1 MNTTLEH
8 SSIKTATKK
17 IIPLALT
24 MAGTQLLT
32 VSGGFLCMIMLS
44 HLGHEV
50 LAASALMI
58 STQITIIVVG
68 MSILFSLSILI
79 GHAYG
84 AKNFLAIG
92 SFMQLGWT
100 VALAISIP
108 IMCIFWFMGRI
119 LLHFGEPPHLI
130 PLVTKFF
137 HAYIFAV
144 IPILIAICNQQLCYG
159 THQQRLVVITTSL
172 SVVVLLITA
181 YVLIFG
187 KLGLP
192 ALGVAGLGYAMA
204 AQVWFS
210 VLLMFAFL
218 WWRKS
223 FSQFELFTFRAHKS
237 KEYLKQMFKIA
248 WPMSLQMSAEMFSM
262 FVGTIM
268 VGWIGTNALA
278 AYQIVNQFLFL
289 IVVPIF
295 ALSQTSGIMVGQAK
309 GGRQFHEI
317 KSLGYASLRIAL
329 IWAFLAG
336 CVFILFPKFLASF
349 YLNTADPA
357 NSLILNF
364 TRWLFLIMA
373 FSMTFDSTRNVMTG
387 ALRGLFDTRFP
398 MFVGIICLWF
408 VGIPLSYTLGFV
420 LKWGI
425 YGLALGTALGMLIG
439 ATIILWR
446 WQNQTGKLLT
456 VTEDQS
462 SHSRRP
468 ML

>member
-1 MNTTLEH
+1 MKPTLDPT
-8 SSIKTATKK
+8 SIKTATKK

-32 VSGGFLCMIMLS
+32 VASGFLCMIMLS

-58 STQITIIVVG
+58 STQITILVVG

-100 VALAISIP
+100 LALAISIP
-108 IMCIFWFMGRI
+108 LMCLFWFMGKI

-130 PLVTKFF
+130 PLVTQFF
-137 HAYIFAV
+137 HAYMFAV

-159 THQQRLVVITTSL
+159 THQQRLVIITSSL
-172 SVVVLLITA
+172 SVIILLITA

-187 KLGLP
+187 KFGFP

-223 FSQFELFTFRAHKS
+223 FTQFELFNFRAHKS
-237 KEYLKQMFKIA
+237 KEYLKQMFKLG
-248 WPMSLQMSAEMFSM
+248 WPMSLQMSAEMISM
-262 FVGTIM
+262 FIGAIM

-295 ALSQTSGIMVGQAK
+295 ALSQASGIAVGQAK
-309 GGRQFHEI
+309 GSGQFHEI

-329 IWAFLAG
+329 LWSIIAG
-336 CVFILFPKFLASF
+336 CIFVLFPKLLASF
-349 YLNTADPA
+349 YLNTADPT
-357 NSLILNF
+357 NSLTFHI

-373 FSMTFDSTRNVMTG
+373 FSMTFDSVRNVMTG

-398 MFVGIICLWF
+398 MYIGIVCLWF
-408 VGIPLSYTLGFV
+408 IGIPLSYIFAFIFH
-420 LKWGI
+420 WGI
-425 YGLALGTALGMLIG
+425 YGLALGTTSAMLLGA
-439 ATIILWR
+439 ATILWR
-446 WQNQTGKLLT
+446 WGKQT
-456 VTEDQS
+456 Q
-462 SHSRRP
+462 
-468 ML
+468 